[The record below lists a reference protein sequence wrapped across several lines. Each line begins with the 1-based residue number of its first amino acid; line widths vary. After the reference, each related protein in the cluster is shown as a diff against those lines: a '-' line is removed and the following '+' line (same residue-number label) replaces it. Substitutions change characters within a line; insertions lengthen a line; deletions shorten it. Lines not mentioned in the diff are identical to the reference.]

1 MKVTYLMFGAALCLT
16 GAAFAEIRPVL
27 DTVVTG
33 QQGSGCIDWSARVIY
48 TRGIGAPNMDVPEAA
63 RRPGAIRAAQQV
75 ALRNALETIKGILLN
90 SSTTVENF
98 MLKNDVITS
107 HIGGFLRGFE
117 QKGKEK
123 YMSDGSVEVT
133 MAIPLDG
140 IGGIDDQ
147 LFGTTIADKPSI
159 TAWDGPKA
167 KTQTIFT
174 GLIIDCK
181 GLSIKP
187 ALSPRILD
195 ESGKEVYGSAYVT
208 REWAIKYG
216 IAGYSREIKDAAKL
230 DRVGKTPGT
239 VKAIKASGE
248 NATDVVISDGDAA
261 EIRSAAQNLKFLSEC
276 RVILVV
282 D

>member
-1 MKVTYLMFGAALCLT
+1 MKALRALFAATLCLAV
-16 GAAFAEIRPVL
+16 AAFAEIRPVI

-33 QQGSGCIDWSARVIY
+33 QQGSGCIDWTARVILS
-48 TRGIGAPNMDVPEAA
+48 RGIGAPNMEVPEAA

-107 HIGGFLRGFE
+107 HISGFLRGFE

-147 LFGTTIADKPSI
+147 IYGTSIGEKPSI
-159 TAWDGPKA
+159 ASWEGPKA

-174 GLIIDCK
+174 GIIIDCK
-181 GLSIKP
+181 GLNVKP
-187 ALSPRILD
+187 ALSPRVLD

-216 IAGYSREIKDAAKL
+216 IAGYSRDIKDAAKL

-239 VKAIKASGE
+239 VKAVKAAGD
-248 NATDVVISDGDAA
+248 NVTDVVISDADAA
-261 EIRSAAQNLKFLSEC
+261 EIRSAGQNLKFLSEC
-276 RVILVV
+276 RVVFVV